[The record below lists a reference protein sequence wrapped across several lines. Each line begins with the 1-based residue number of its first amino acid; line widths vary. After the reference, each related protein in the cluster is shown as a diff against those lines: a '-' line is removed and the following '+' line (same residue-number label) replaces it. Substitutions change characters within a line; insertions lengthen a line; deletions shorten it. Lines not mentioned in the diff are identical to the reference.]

1 MVGKSSK
8 SRIRSQDFCW
18 ANLIYFRPKRTRV
31 CIVGRV
37 VLRFEVIS
45 EYIYIY
51 TITYVYDYLPKI
63 VDVKY
68 ERAMK
73 PSVADRVAQLGGLWR
88 LEKKFMENT
97 DDCDRHS

>member
-1 MVGKSSK
+1 
-8 SRIRSQDFCW
+8 
-18 ANLIYFRPKRTRV
+18 V

-37 VLRFEVIS
+37 VLRVEVIS
-45 EYIYIY
+45 VYIYM
-51 TITYVYDYLPKI
+51 ITYVYDYLPKI